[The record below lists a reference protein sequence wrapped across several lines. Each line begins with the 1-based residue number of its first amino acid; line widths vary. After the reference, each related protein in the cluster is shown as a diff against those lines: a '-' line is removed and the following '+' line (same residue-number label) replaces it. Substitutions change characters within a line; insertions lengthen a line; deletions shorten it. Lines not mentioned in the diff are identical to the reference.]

1 MSIEVT
7 RLANGFRVATDR
19 MDHVETA
26 AIGVWVGVGARH
38 ESPSLNGVSHMLEHM
53 AFKGTERRSAEAIV
67 NEVESVGGQIN
78 AYTSRENTA
87 YYLRVLAEDVPMAVD
102 ILADILQHST
112 FAADELERERAVILQ
127 EIGQCT
133 DTPDD
138 LVFDQFQEAA
148 YPGQA
153 LGRSILGTA
162 DNVRALDRAA
172 LADYMADQYGADRMI
187 LAASGKVDHGA
198 LVRLAEDAFGGLAAL
213 GEPEAEA
220 ARYEGGNYAE
230 RRELEQLH
238 LVLGYDG
245 LAYDDA
251 DFYTMGALS
260 SVLGGGMS
268 SRLFQE
274 IREKRGLVY
283 SIYTFN
289 TAYRDGG
296 LFGLYA
302 GTGPEEVREL
312 MPVVMNE
319 LRTIG
324 RTVTEEEI
332 ARVRAQ
338 LKAGLL
344 MAMENTR
351 ARAERLAQHML
362 IFGRPIPVP
371 EVVAKID
378 AVDRA
383 AIGRLADK
391 VFAGAPTLAA
401 LGPVGASEDVAGW
414 AARSSAAE

>member
-1 MSIEVT
+1 MSVDVT

-26 AIGVWVGVGARH
+26 AIGVWVGIGARH
-38 ESPSLNGVSHMLEHM
+38 ESPKINGISHMLEHM

-87 YYLRVLAEDVPMAVD
+87 YYLRVLADDVPLAVD
-102 ILADILQHST
+102 ILADILRHSI
-112 FAADELERERAVILQ
+112 FDAGELERERAVILQ

-148 YPGQA
+148 YPSQA
-153 LGRSILGTA
+153 IGRSILGTA
-162 DNVRALDRAA
+162 DNVRGLDRAA
-172 LADYMADQYGADRMI
+172 LADYMAAQYGADRMV
-187 LAASGKVDHGA
+187 LAASGKVDHQA
-198 LVRLAEDAFGGLAAL
+198 LVRLAEDAFGGLGAL
-213 GEPEAEA
+213 GGAEAEPA
-220 ARYEGGNYAE
+220 QYLGGHHAE
-230 RRELEQLH
+230 QRELEQLH

-245 LAYDDA
+245 LAYDDP

-260 SVLGGGMS
+260 SLLGGGMS

-274 IREKRGLVY
+274 VREKRGLVY

-302 GTGPEEVREL
+302 GTGPDEVREL
-312 MPVVMNE
+312 MPVV
-319 LRTIG
+319 LDQLAAVG
-324 RTVTEEEI
+324 GTVTEEEI

-338 LKAGLL
+338 LKSSLL

-351 ARAERLAQHML
+351 ARAERLGQHML
-362 IFGRPIPVP
+362 IFGRPIPLAEIVDR
-371 EVVAKID
+371 ID
-378 AVDRA
+378 AVDSA
-383 AIGRLADK
+383 AIDRLASK
-391 VFAGAPTLAA
+391 VFTGAPTLAA
-401 LGPVGASEDVAGW
+401 LGPVGGEENVARW
-414 AARSSAAE
+414 AAQPSAAE